1 VAAMFSIF
9 GIILAALGVW
19 LGMLRTQIMC
29 TDLWTDLRTENI
41 SEISGQWFKKMSV
54 FMNKIK
60 LLMSHSNINNILIGL
75 NQNMQEILI
84 IGSRMETSYL

>member
-1 VAAMFSIF
+1 MFSIF